1 MQIARDTAIW
11 VNNANMIKPAEN
23 MNSDNAND
31 TKRSDGRNS
40 LFLKAILHFPAS
52 GNEAEVRVR
61 NLSSGGMMA
70 EASIQAIRGATVEV
84 QLKNLGWVTGK
95 VAWIAES
102 RFGIAFDY
110 PIDPKSARQSVGS
123 GAIDESVPHYLRKLN
138 HVAATKPPVRRV

>member
-1 MQIARDTAIW
+1 
-11 VNNANMIKPAEN
+11 
-23 MNSDNAND
+23 MNTPVEKMDNISDQDA
-31 TKRSDGRNS
+31 KRSDDRNS
-40 LFLKAILHFPAS
+40 LLLKAVLRFPPS
-52 GNEAEVRVR
+52 SNETEVRVR

-70 EASIQAIRGATVEV
+70 EASVQTTRGAVVEV
-84 QLKNLGWVTGK
+84 QLKNLGWITGK